1 MISVVKNARGR
12 EESDSAGK
20 DIYDSLQLFWK
31 SKQIKSALKV
41 NLSNSHLST
50 SFRRKFHHVFWSVCD
65 YRNVFDLIFV
75 SVVQQVWHLKGWQ
88 LPAIWG
94 KNKYDEIETDIS
106 FALHCKTLTNSWKI
120 VWVIIMFTNDR
131 AADVFIFGKER
142 GQLWRILHAIKHF
155 VGCFTI
161 TIVLKWWD
169 GQTNGHKYALNE
181 QHEKETGLTWLFLNT
196 GMSLDHPGVRP
207 QFLKAQWKIKN
218 MQLFK
223 CSLLYH
229 SGSSACFLTH
239 AGLHLYLS
247 FHF

>member
-1 MISVVKNARGR
+1 
-12 EESDSAGK
+12 
-20 DIYDSLQLFWK
+20 
-31 SKQIKSALKV
+31 
-41 NLSNSHLST
+41 
-50 SFRRKFHHVFWSVCD
+50 
-65 YRNVFDLIFV
+65 
-75 SVVQQVWHLKGWQ
+75 
-88 LPAIWG
+88 
-94 KNKYDEIETDIS
+94 
-106 FALHCKTLTNSWKI
+106 
-120 VWVIIMFTNDR
+120 MFTNDR

-196 GMSLDHPGVRP
+196 GMSLNHPGVRP

-218 MQLFK
+218 MQLFE
-223 CSLLYH
+223 CSLEYH

-239 AGLHLYLS
+239 ADCIFTCYSTFSRSCCQKIFCNHHITYKLWAPPEPLEPGAWPSPGLQQGTSGERSVVSHRVATANWTEIWPK
-247 FHF
+247 